1 MKWHITNNGLE
12 GLTIGDITPEKS
24 VEWWETKKV
33 IRRNCGFKELCD
45 FLKREIDVIHTI
57 STTGEDELV
66 YDHSLKKWVHR
77 EFCTHRILEYKIKG
91 KIRRAHIWSSKF
103 K

>member
-12 GLTIGDITPEKS
+12 GLTIGDITSEKS
-24 VEWWETKKV
+24 VKWWETKKV
-33 IRRNCGFKELCD
+33 IRRNRGFKELCD
-45 FLKREIDVIHTI
+45 FLKREIDVVHTI

-66 YDHSLKKWVHR
+66 YDHSLKQWVHR
-77 EFCTHRILEYKIKG
+77 ELCTHRILEYKIKG
-91 KIRRAHIWSSKF
+91 KTRRAHIWSSKF